1 MARRH
6 GSKGEVMMD
15 DAVVPGT
22 PTIVASLNKW
32 SLDQAREKAKVTA
45 FGDLNHQYVQGL
57 PDIKGSL
64 GGWWD
69 ETELRIFDV
78 AGGEAPATLKLVP
91 STITPTYFFTGP
103 AFLDASIEVNSDG
116 GVAISSEFVASGDWT
131 REPASLAMMAR
142 REEQAEMAKRREAD
156 AAERAKRYDARGPYG
171 QSLR

>member
-6 GSKGEVMMD
+6 GSKGQVMMD

-22 PTIVASLNKW
+22 PTAVASLNKW
-32 SLDQAREKAKVTA
+32 SLDMAREKAKVTA

-78 AGGEAPATLKLVP
+78 STGEDPVVLKLVP
-91 STITPTYFFTGP
+91 STITPTHFFTGP

-116 GVAISSEFVASGDWT
+116 GVAVSSEFVASGDWT
-131 REPASLAMMAR
+131 REPVVLL
-142 REEQAEMAKRREAD
+142 D
-156 AAERAKRYDARGPYG
+156 ATRARGYSGEPVP
-171 QSLR
+171 RR

>member
-6 GSKGEVMMD
+6 GSKGQVMMD
-15 DAVVPGT
+15 DAAVPGT
-22 PTIVASLNKW
+22 PTNVASLNKW

-57 PDIKGSL
+57 PDIKGAL

-78 AGGEAPATLKLVP
+78 AVGEDSVILKLIP

-103 AFLDASIEVNSDG
+103 AYLDASIEVNSDG
-116 GVAISSEFVASGDWT
+116 GVAISSEFVGSGDWS
-131 REPASLAMMAR
+131 REPAGGALLAAGT
-142 REEQAEMAKRREAD
+142 AREAESR
-156 AAERAKRYDARGPYG
+156 AAIDRARG
-171 QSLR
+171 R

>member
-6 GSKGEVMMD
+6 GSKGQVMMD

-22 PTIVASLNKW
+22 PTAVASINKW
-32 SLDQAREKAKVTA
+32 TLNMAREKAKVTA

-78 AGGEAPATLKLVP
+78 STGEAPATLKLVP

-103 AFLDASIEVNSDG
+103 AYLDASIEVGSDG

-131 REPASLAMMAR
+131 REPVVVGTLGRDVGAQPQQR
-142 REEQAEMAKRREAD
+142 R
-156 AAERAKRYDARGPYG
+156 
-171 QSLR
+171 

>member
-6 GSKGEVMMD
+6 GSKGQVLMD
-15 DAVVPGT
+15 DAAVPGT
-22 PTIVASLNKW
+22 PSLLASINKW
-32 SLDQAREKAKVTA
+32 ALDMAREKAKVTA

-78 AGGEAPATLKLVP
+78 STGETPAILKLVP
-91 STITPTYFFTGP
+91 STITPTHFFTGP
-103 AFLDASIEVNSDG
+103 AYLDASIEVNSDG

-131 REPASLAMMAR
+131 REPATTLLSAQAR
-142 REEQAEMAKRREAD
+142 DDQARM
-156 AAERAKRYDARGPYG
+156 AAERARLGR
-171 QSLR
+171 